1 MIVEIDNKDIL
12 TYKKRRYKSV
22 RLIALFCIVL
32 LFLSRNESN
41 LLYGLIPVGFLF
53 IVQYYKSSKHDKY
66 LVTKIKVEDDRMQIN
81 YCSKNDE
88 LFIEGTVDEFSF
100 VKKYAP
106 LNRTPTPYLAIY
118 HNATLLIEQ
127 YQKSIWSEKKMDE
140 VVTLLNFKKTSVLS
154 GVAS

>member
-22 RLIALFCIVL
+22 RLIALFCIAL
-32 LFLSRNESN
+32 LFLSRKESN

-66 LVTKIKVEDDRMQIN
+66 LVTKIIIEDDRMQIN
-81 YCSKNDE
+81 YFLKSDE
-88 LFIEGTVDEFSF
+88 LFIDGPLDEFSF
-100 VKKYAP
+100 VKKYEH

-118 HNATLLIEQ
+118 QNTTLMIKQ
-127 YQKSIWSEKKMDE
+127 YQESIWSEKKMDE
-140 VVTLLNFKKTSVLS
+140 VVALLNLKKSVLS